1 MVGFR
6 YLGRF
11 YMDRFTYI
19 VAVLLIFLSGCRA
32 QTTNIPEPRASD
44 NFKGSVLAQFEREL
58 TGIVERVSPSVVT
71 IFALQEQKVNPLEE
85 FDIPFHFP
93 FPFPFQPES
102 RQRRSLGSGVIVKKN
117 GDKLFILTNNHVVRN
132 AKSITVRFD
141 RHTERKGKLIGG
153 DPKTDIAVIEVN
165 AKGIENIDERI
176 AKFGNSDNLK
186 VGQIVIAIGNPYG
199 LERTITVGV
208 ISALKRSI
216 GITQYESFIQTDAAI
231 NPGNS
236 GGPLINIKGEVIGI
250 NTAIVAEG
258 QGLGFAI
265 PINLAKWVM
274 EQIIENGRV
283 IRGWLGVV
291 IQEVTPDIAEAIG
304 VREGILVAQ
313 VMKGSPADKA
323 GIKVGDVIVEI
334 DGKPIDKVRD
344 VQLKIMK
351 TKPGTE
357 VKLKIIRDGK
367 ELTLKVKIGEL
378 PEKGV
383 QSSVD
388 TGVEDLGL
396 SLRNPTTEEKH
407 RLGVEGAIVVGV
419 APGSP
424 AYMSGLRPG
433 DIILRVNNIPIK
445 SKEDFYMAI
454 DRLKEA
460 GKSKLLLLVR
470 RGRSNVYLVLSL
482 K

>member
-1 MVGFR
+1 MNRVLSIF
-6 YLGRF
+6 
-11 YMDRFTYI
+11 
-19 VAVLLIFLSGCRA
+19 AVLVIFLIGSCKA
-32 QTTNIPEPRASD
+32 QQTETGAQESPLT
-44 NFKGSVLAQFEREL
+44 GTGVLERFEREL
-58 TGIVERVSPSVVT
+58 TSVVEKVSPSVVT
-71 IFALQEQKVNPLEE
+71 IFALQETKINPLEE
-85 FDIPFHFP
+85 FDIPFHLP
-93 FPFPFQPES
+93 FPFSPER
-102 RQRRSLGSGVIVKKN
+102 RQRRSLGSGVIVKKEGN
-117 GDKLFILTNNHVVRN
+117 KAFILTNNHVVKD

-141 RHTERKGKLIGG
+141 RHTEKKAKLIGG
-153 DPKTDIAVIEVN
+153 DPKTDIAVVEVDVSDI
-165 AKGIENIDERI
+165 KDIDKRI

-186 VGQIVIAIGNPYG
+186 VGQLVIAIGNPYG

-304 VREGILVAQ
+304 VKEGILIAQ
-313 VMKGSPADKA
+313 VVKGSPADKA
-323 GIKVGDVIVEI
+323 GIKVGDVIVEV

-344 VQLKIMK
+344 LQLRIMK
-351 TKPGTE
+351 TKPGTQVE
-357 VKLKIIRDGK
+357 LKVIRDGK
-367 ELTLKVKIGEL
+367 EKVLKVKIGEL
-378 PEKGV
+378 PESGV
-383 QSSVD
+383 KAD
-388 TGVEDLGL
+388 TDTEEGSLGL
-396 SLRNPTTEEKH
+396 SLRNPTPEEK
-407 RLGVEGAIVVGV
+407 RKLGIEGAIVVGV
-419 APGSP
+419 VPGSS

-433 DIILRVNNIPIK
+433 DIILRVNNVPIRT
-445 SKEDFYMAI
+445 KEDFYMAI
-454 DRLKEA
+454 DRIRET
-460 GKSKLLLLVR
+460 GKRKVLLLVK
-470 RGRSNVYLVLSL
+470 RGRSNLYLVLSL
-482 K
+482 E